1 MKLLLLSIVATC
13 VASCVTIAAPS
24 DSVHVMNHEFGLSV
38 SSITGFGL
46 SYKYNIDNQFY
57 IKAIGYALPDNSANR
72 SQLNTSIGGELQM
85 NFVRTQNTRLY
96 GFAGASF
103 QSRNYEYTDT
113 YNGNTATTFATDE
126 TTNYGAGFGF
136 ELAVWEHF
144 TVSAMLGMQTMD
156 VKYEST
162 KYSTYYHPSS
172 RTGMGG
178 GIGFGYQF

>member
-85 NFVRTQNTRLY
+85 NFVRTQNTRFY

-103 QSRNYEYTDT
+103 QSNNYEYTST
-113 YNGNTATTFATDE
+113 YNGNTTTDFTTDE

-144 TVSAMLGMQTMD
+144 TVSAMLGMQSANVTLFSIWHD
-156 VKYEST
+156 TS
-162 KYSTYYHPSS
+162 YYPSS
-172 RTGMGG
+172 RTGIGG